1 MSKEDK
7 ALRWPY
13 TIGASIVLVFG
24 FCVATIIISFE
35 RPVEPSDLYM
45 RGYHEADANI
55 NEIIA
60 NEIAFKKRY
69 TIEYV
74 SEQLNMQNSVI
85 KYKISDVNG
94 NAINNADLKIVVT
107 RPNNHKHDTELSG
120 ADINNGIYTF
130 SSIALPQAGRWDIMA
145 YVSIDG
151 YERYYNLKAD
161 TRYESTFEY

>member
-1 MSKEDK
+1 MSKKDK

-13 TIGASIVLVFG
+13 AIGASIVLVFG

-45 RGYHEADANI
+45 RNYHDADANI

-60 NEIAFKKRY
+60 KEIAFKKRY
-69 TIEYV
+69 TIEYI
-74 SEQLNMQNSVI
+74 SEKLNMQNSVL

-94 NAINNADLKIVVT
+94 NAVNNADLKVIVT
-107 RPNNHKHDTELSG
+107 RPNNHKHDTELNS
-120 ADINNGIYTF
+120 ADISNGIYTF
-130 SSIALPQAGRWDIMA
+130 SSITLPQEGRWNIMA
-145 YVSIDG
+145 HVSIDE